1 MDRWEYMTLFVEAK
15 AENTLEHLAQ
25 LGIADPPR
33 NTPLSMMPQL
43 NALGNKGWEL
53 VHMEPVIVG
62 TNHDVLLHAADRR
75 CWTSNYFTVLKRK
88 A

>member
-1 MDRWEYMTLFVEAK
+1 MDRWEYMTLFIEAK
-15 AENTLEHLAQ
+15 AENVRDHLAE
-25 LGIADPPR
+25 LDVENPPR

-53 VHMEPVIVG
+53 IHMEPVIVG
-62 TNHDVLLHAADRR
+62 RNHDILLHSADHR
-75 CWTSNYFTVLKRK
+75 CWTSNYFAVLKRK